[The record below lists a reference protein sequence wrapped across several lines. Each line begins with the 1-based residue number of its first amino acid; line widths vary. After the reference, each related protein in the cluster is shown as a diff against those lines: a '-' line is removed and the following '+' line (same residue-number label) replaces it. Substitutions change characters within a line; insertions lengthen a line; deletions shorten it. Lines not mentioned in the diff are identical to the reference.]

1 MSVSGISSSNLFDS
15 SNQTIQN
22 NMQQFQKEFQQL
34 GQDLQSGN
42 LSAAQSDFVTLQQL
56 GPQNSSTSAAQSNSP
71 IAQAFNQLAQDLK
84 SGNISGAQQDFAQI
98 QQAFQNQASQ
108 AQGHHHHHHGG
119 GGGGNAISQ
128 LFDQLGQALQ
138 SGNFSSAQTAYNSL
152 VQEFQQ
158 LGQGAGQAV
167 AQPASAASST
177 GVSVS
182 A

>member
-1 MSVSGISSSNLFDS
+1 MSVTGISSNLFDS
-15 SNQTIQN
+15 INQTNQN
-22 NMQQFQKEFQQL
+22 QMQQLQKEFQQL

-56 GPQNSSTSAAQSNSP
+56 GPQNSSTSAQNNSP
-71 IAQAFNQLAQDLK
+71 IAQAFNQLAQGLK

-98 QQAFQNQASQ
+98 QQALQNQASPTR
-108 AQGHHHHHHGG
+108 GHHHRHGG
-119 GGGGNAISQ
+119 EGGRNAISQ

-138 SGNFSSAQTAYNSL
+138 SGNLSGAQTAYNSL

-167 AQPASAASST
+167 EQPASSALST